1 MDPRDTPGYRLH
13 RALSN
18 LTSIDVDQLD
28 NDDQERIYAA
38 MTLLEQMSLITRP
51 ATTEDTGI
59 QVET

>member
-1 MDPRDTPGYRLH
+1 MDPRDTPSYRLH

-28 NDDQERIYAA
+28 NDDQERIHAA
-38 MTLLEQMSLITRP
+38 MTLLEQVSRITRP
-51 ATTEDTGI
+51 ATTEDAGI